1 MKRITVVAA
10 ALGLAASLS
19 AASAQALTFADYGAA
34 NSDANLDWTQS
45 TSMTSG
51 VLSTTASDSAMF
63 SFLAPGL
70 TTLANLPATFTL
82 SATAP
87 AVDPAV
93 SALGQVAQQNLS
105 GTFSFTYN
113 GSTPLVVGSHT
124 FTTGANL
131 LSGTFSGAELVG
143 PANGSTSSLQDAIFS
158 GGSVSYASDFATF
171 ASTGDKGFSLDLTSV
186 LPFFGATPGNALNSF
201 TAVSTGSFASDI
213 SSGGGA
219 GGVPEPMTWAM
230 MLLGFGGIG
239 VAARRKR
246 RLQAHLAA

>member
-1 MKRITVVAA
+1 MNRITFAA
-10 ALGLAASLS
+10 TALGLAASLS

-34 NSDANLDWTQS
+34 SSDANLDWTQS
-45 TSMTSG
+45 MSLTSG
-51 VLSTTASDSAMF
+51 VLNSTASASAF
-63 SFLAPGL
+63 FTFLAPGL

-82 SATAP
+82 SAAAP

-93 SALGQVAQQNLS
+93 SAFGQVAEQNLS
-105 GTFSFTYN
+105 GAFSFTYS

-158 GGSVSYASDFATF
+158 GGSISYTSDFAAF
-171 ASTGDKGFSLDLTSV
+171 DGTGDKAFSLELTSV
-186 LPFFGATPGNALNSF
+186 LPFFGATAGNALNSF
-201 TAVSTGSFASDI
+201 SAVSTGSFASDI
-213 SSGGGA
+213 STVGGA
-219 GGVPEPMTWAM
+219 GVPEPMTWAV

-239 VAARRKR
+239 AAARHKR
-246 RLQAHLAA
+246 RLQAQPAA